1 MSIDLYSS
9 VAGINAFFKKMDV
22 TAHNIANINTDNY
35 KRRIPHIQEDKNG
48 LPQMAV
54 TVDNT
59 PGLESPRRAGEPE
72 GPSREMSN
80 VTYADEVVNMIE
92 AEMGVKA
99 NVKALKAAGE
109 MMGSLLDVFV

>member
-1 MSIDLYSS
+1 MSIDLYAS

-48 LPQMAV
+48 LPQMTV
-54 TVDNT
+54 TFDNT

-80 VTYADEVVNMIE
+80 VTYADEAVNMIE

-109 MMGSLLDVFV
+109 MMGSLLDIFV

>member
-1 MSIDLYSS
+1 MSIDLYTS

-22 TAHNIANINTDNY
+22 TAHNVANLNTENY
-35 KRRIPHIQEDKNG
+35 KRQIAHISEDKNG
-48 LPQMAV
+48 LPETKV
-54 TVDNT
+54 TIDNT
-59 PGLESPRRAGEPE
+59 PGLENPRRAGEPE

-80 VTYADEVVNMIE
+80 VNYAEEAVSMIE

-109 MMGSLLDVFV
+109 MFGSLLDIFV